1 MLSMLRRYGMD
12 SDKMFVAGLSSILF
26 AIISWVASRG
36 LQGEN
41 LARAD
46 RWGIFVGEWAP
57 TFFALGAAMRMEE
70 YAHPEVPEQ
79 SERHHDRQH
88 ERGTTFSEAGR

>member
-1 MLSMLRRYGMD
+1 MLSMLRKYGVD
-12 SDKMFVAGLSSILF
+12 SDKMFVAGVASILF
-26 AIISWVASRG
+26 SITSWGASRG
-36 LQGEN
+36 LQGEH

-46 RWGIFVGEWAP
+46 RWGIFIGEWAP
-57 TFFALGAAMRMEE
+57 TFFALGAAMRVEE

-79 SERHHDRQH
+79 SERQH